1 MTLYNNNNIFLS
13 LIVVLFLLQNNKI
26 PLTSCFCFNCGISTT
41 MTTATNNNNK
51 GSKIQYNQKLQL
63 TNNSNNNEEE
73 SSSSSSQSTA
83 SISSSSSTFNN
94 ILQQSY
100 SLLLNELWFLILLS
114 FLSGISPSIKIISQ
128 SHISRLPDCPIA
140 HDIDTLLLWPAIQRT
155 IDTRLG
161 GGGIGIGT
169 TGIGRGGDNVVVED
183 VMLLPPRTLFQDPIA
198 AITDQSMYDVDWSS
212 VITTYMSN
220 ILPSLCISMLF
231 SIWVVSLMKQGLEE
245 EEEEEEEEEAAE
257 KIQKTRRFIIMNY
270 ETHD

>member
-83 SISSSSSTFNN
+83 SISSSTSSSSSTFHN

-220 ILPSLCISMLF
+220 VLPSLCISMLF

-245 EEEEEEEEEAAE
+245 EEEEEAAAE
-257 KIQKTRRFIIMNY
+257 KIQKQ
-270 ETHD
+270 EDLLL

>member
-13 LIVVLFLLQNNKI
+13 LIVVLLFLLQNNKI

-83 SISSSSSTFNN
+83 SISSSTSSSTTFHN

-140 HDIDTLLLWPAIQRT
+140 HDIDTLLLWPAVQRT

-220 ILPSLCISMLF
+220 VLPSLCISMLF

-245 EEEEEEEEEAAE
+245 EEEAE
-257 KIQKTRRFIIMNY
+257 KIQKQ
-270 ETHD
+270 EDLLL